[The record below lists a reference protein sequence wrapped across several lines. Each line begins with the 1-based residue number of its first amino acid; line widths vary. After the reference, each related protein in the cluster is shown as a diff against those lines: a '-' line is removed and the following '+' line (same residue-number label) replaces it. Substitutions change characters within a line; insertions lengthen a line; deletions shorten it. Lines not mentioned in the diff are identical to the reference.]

1 MTTSAQ
7 SIVLDA
13 QTALQDIAG
22 VRWPAPELVGYL
34 NDGQQV
40 ISTQR
45 PDQTAWTYPI
55 VLAAGHVHVL
65 PAIYQAL
72 IDIPHN
78 AGGRMARITK
88 TDMLQLDA
96 VEPNWR
102 SRQQS
107 TEIKHFMHDMREP
120 RVFQVYPPAVNG
132 TVVNAVV
139 SEYPAPVGTPGGA
152 AYTTVTGNI
161 SLPDHWKQALTHYVL
176 FRSYAKDA
184 EFGGNAELSASHL
197 ALFNAAIGSQLQS
210 TGTVAP
216 KT

>member
-1 MTTSAQ
+1 MTTTAQ
-7 SIVLDA
+7 SIILDA
-13 QTALQDIAG
+13 QTTLQDIAG
-22 VRWPAPELVGYL
+22 VRWPATELVGYL

-45 PDQTAWTYPI
+45 PDQTAWTYTI
-55 VLAAGHVHVL
+55 TLAAGHVHVL
-65 PAIYQAL
+65 PAEYQAL

-78 AGGRMARITK
+78 VGGRKARITK
-88 TDMLQLDA
+88 IDMVQLDA
-96 VEPNWR
+96 VEPGWR
-102 SRQQS
+102 SRSQAS
-107 TEIKHFMHDMREP
+107 EIKHFMHDLREP
-120 RVFQVYPPAVNG
+120 RVFQVYPPAING
-132 TVVNAVV
+132 TAVSAVV
-139 SEYPAPVGTPGGA
+139 SEYPTPVTNPSGA
-152 AYTTVTGNI
+152 SYTTVTGSI
-161 SLPDHWKQALTHYVL
+161 SLPDHWKQPLVHYVL